1 MTAQQLITRV
11 RGKVDEATATFWT
24 DSVILDQLNESLK
37 YYWAFIIKD
46 FENYFAKQVLIDWV
60 ASNTDGAYALPS
72 DFGKCRLLSR
82 VLSNSYVPL
91 KYFERYEGAVD
102 NSMAN
107 STYALPNYR
116 FQGSNIKLE
125 PAPNFDETGAMLL
138 EYIRTLPAIV
148 LGSVTPPVTA
158 VDVDA
163 EFAAIPMAED
173 CVVVRAVC
181 KCKGIEEMVAGGGA
195 DIDPFIKDL
204 MSTEQMMKELLE
216 KRTMARMYVEQFGED
231 DATWEH
237 TFL

>member
-1 MTAQQLITRV
+1 MSTVASLITRV
-11 RGKVDEATATFWT
+11 REKVDESVAAFWT
-24 DSVILDQLNESLK
+24 DTVILSQLNESYK
-37 YYWAFIIKD
+37 FYWAFIIKD
-46 FENYFAKQVLIDWV
+46 FENYFAKQSLIDWD
-60 ASNTDGAYALPS
+60 ANADGVYALPS

-82 VLSNSYVPL
+82 VLNNSYVPL

-116 FQGSNIKLE
+116 FQGTYIKLE
-125 PAPNFDETGAMLL
+125 PAPNFSETGAMLL
-138 EYIRTLPAIV
+138 EYIRTLTV
-148 LGSVTPPVTA
+148 LTSSDST
-158 VDVDA
+158 DS
-163 EFAAIPMAED
+163 EFASIPMAED
-173 CVVVRAVC
+173 CMVIRAVC

-231 DATWEH
+231 DATFEH